1 MQVWRPLL
9 LGHRFLQFQLLPFP
23 HLGIP
28 EWCAGVY
35 DTGRHLLERRWRRP
49 LYTHDRPNTASY
61 RCLLGPFANP
71 YIGTY
76 DYPLKAP

>member
-1 MQVWRPLL
+1 
-9 LGHRFLQFQLLPFP
+9 
-23 HLGIP
+23 
-28 EWCAGVY
+28 VY

-76 DYPLKAP
+76 DYPLKAPQWKAFARPVRGSDLLHLVLI